1 MVGHITAELF
11 LGARMSRYFSTS
23 WAATVNSGM
32 KTAKTFD
39 ALQDASAR
47 ATKIAAELGQ
57 DGDQYR
63 GFASPSPMKTT
74 MKSCGF
80 PSN

>member
-32 KTAKTFD
+32 KTAK
-39 ALQDASAR
+39 
-47 ATKIAAELGQ
+47 
-57 DGDQYR
+57 
-63 GFASPSPMKTT
+63 PSTLCKMRPPAQQKSLPNSDKTGI
-74 MKSCGF
+74 SIGV
-80 PSN
+80 SRLRHR